1 MRARHWIMAMILDGN
16 KHYGEIICD
25 RNTFE
30 GSQDGPSLVL
40 YIKVDYFFVRGHIY
54 TGVQPVGVGHC

>member
-1 MRARHWIMAMILDGN
+1 MILDGN

-30 GSQDGPSLVL
+30 GAQDGPSLVL